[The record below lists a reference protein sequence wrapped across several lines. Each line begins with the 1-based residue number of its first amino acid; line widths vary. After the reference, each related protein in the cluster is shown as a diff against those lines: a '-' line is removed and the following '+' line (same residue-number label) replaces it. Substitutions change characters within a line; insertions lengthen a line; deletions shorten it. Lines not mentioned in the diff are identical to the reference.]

1 MKSYTINEFL
11 KMVKEGTM
19 FPHYATIV
27 TDYEVEVS
35 TQVTEI
41 AASDK
46 KKRTSEKKVMRRNE

>member
-1 MKSYTINEFL
+1 MLKPENGKVKLIDTNGDSYYDLIN
-11 KMVKEGTM
+11 
-19 FPHYATIV
+19 V
-27 TDYEVEVS
+27 TDYEVEAS